1 MKPNERA
8 KSRELEMERV
18 LAEEIL
24 TKQPKQMKCPGV
36 LVLREQKP
44 MKREKESIRHRF

>member
-1 MKPNERA
+1 MKPNERG

-24 TKQPKQMKCPGV
+24 TKQPKQMKCLGV
-36 LVLREQKP
+36 SVLREQKP
-44 MKREKESIRHRF
+44 MKMEEESARDRF